1 MNDHNPVSPP
11 LGSGGID
18 SHHHL
23 WKYNPVRDAW
33 ITAEMKQIRTDFM
46 PYDLLKELGE
56 NSMDGSIAV
65 QADQSETETGFLTGW
80 ADRSDFIKGVVGWVD
95 LRGRYL
101 PERLDFY
108 SNCSKLKG
116 FRHIVQAEPDDNFLL
131 GEDFCR
137 GIGLLKQY
145 NFTYDILIYPRQLPA
160 AIQFVQKFPEQ
171 KFVIDHL
178 GKPLIKDK
186 VLEPWASQMKEIA
199 KSPNVY
205 CKISGLVTEAD
216 WKTWKPEDFKP
227 YLDLVFEAFGTGRLM
242 FGSDW
247 PVCLLAADYAAVKSI
262 LTDYISGLTAP
273 DRAKIMGGN
282 AAAFYSIQ

>member
-1 MNDHNPVSPP
+1 MS
-11 LGSGGID
+11 ID
-18 SHHHL
+18 SHNHL
-23 WKYNPVRDAW
+23 WKYNPVRDTW

-46 PYDLLKELGE
+46 PYDLLKELEE
-56 NSMDGSIAV
+56 NNMDGSIAV
-65 QADQSETETGFLTGW
+65 QADQSETETGFLIGW
-80 ADRSDFIKGVVGWVD
+80 ADRSNFIKGVVGWVD
-95 LRGRYL
+95 LRGKYL
-101 PERLDFY
+101 AERLDFY
-108 SNCSKLKG
+108 ARCPKLKG

-131 GEDFCR
+131 REDFCR

-145 NFTYDILIYPRQLPA
+145 NFTYDILVYPRQLPA

-178 GKPLIKDK
+178 AKPLIKDK

-199 KSPNVY
+199 KNPNVC
-205 CKISGLVTEAD
+205 CKVSGLVTEAN

-227 YLDLVFEAFGTGRLM
+227 YLDVVFEAFGTDRLM

-247 PVCLLAADYAAVKSI
+247 PVCLLAADYAAVKNI
-262 LTDYISGLTAP
+262 LTDYTSGLTAP

-282 AAAFYSIQ
+282 AEAFYGIQ

>member
-1 MNDHNPVSPP
+1 MP
-11 LGSGGID
+11 LD
-18 SHHHL
+18 SHNHL

-33 ITAEMKQIRTDFM
+33 ITPEMKRIRTDFM

-56 NSMDGSIAV
+56 NSIDGSILV

-80 ADRSDFIKGVVGWVD
+80 ADRSDFIRAVVGWVD
-95 LRGRYL
+95 LRSNYL

-108 SNCSKLKG
+108 ARCPKLKG

-131 GEDFCR
+131 REDFCR

-145 NFTYDILIYPRQLPA
+145 NFTYDIVIYPRQLPA

-171 KFVIDHL
+171 KFVIDHIA
-178 GKPLIKDK
+178 KPLIKDK

-199 KSPNVY
+199 KYANVY
-205 CKISGLVTEAD
+205 CKVSGLVTEAD

-227 YLDLVFEAFGTGRLM
+227 YLDVVFEAFGTARLM

-262 LTDYISGLTAP
+262 LTNYISGLTVP
-273 DRAKIMGGN
+273 DRLKIMGEN
-282 AAAFYSIQ
+282 AAAFYGIQST

>member
-1 MNDHNPVSPP
+1 MS
-11 LGSGGID
+11 ID
-18 SHHHL
+18 SHNHL
-23 WKYNPVRDAW
+23 WKYNPVRDTW

-46 PYDLLKELGE
+46 PYDLLKELEE
-56 NSMDGSIAV
+56 NNMDGSIAV
-65 QADQSETETGFLTGW
+65 QADQSETETGFLIGW
-80 ADRSDFIKGVVGWVD
+80 ADRSNFIKGVVGWVD
-95 LRGRYL
+95 LRGKYL

-108 SNCSKLKG
+108 ARCPKLKG

-131 GEDFCR
+131 REDFCR

-145 NFTYDILIYPRQLPA
+145 NFTYDILVYPRQLPA

-178 GKPLIKDK
+178 AKPLIKDK

-199 KSPNVY
+199 KNPNVC
-205 CKISGLVTEAD
+205 CKVSGLVTEAN

-227 YLDLVFEAFGTGRLM
+227 YLDVVFEVFGTDRLM

-247 PVCLLAADYAAVKSI
+247 PVCLLAADYATVKNI

-282 AAAFYSIQ
+282 AEAFYGIQ

>member
-1 MNDHNPVSPP
+1 MS
-11 LGSGGID
+11 ID

-23 WKYNPVRDAW
+23 WKYNSVRHTW

-46 PYDLLKELGE
+46 PYDLLKELEE

-65 QADQSETETGFLTGW
+65 QADQSETETGFLIGW
-80 ADRSDFIKGVVGWVD
+80 ADRSNFIKGVVGWVD
-95 LRGRYL
+95 LRGKYL

-108 SNCSKLKG
+108 ARCPKLKG

-131 GEDFCR
+131 REDFCR

-178 GKPLIKDK
+178 AKPLIKDK
-186 VLEPWASQMKEIA
+186 MLEPWALQMKEIA
-199 KSPNVY
+199 KNPNVC
-205 CKISGLVTEAD
+205 CKVSGLVTEAD

-227 YLDLVFEAFGTGRLM
+227 YLDVVFEAFGTGRLM
-242 FGSDW
+242 FG
-247 PVCLLAADYAAVKSI
+247 
-262 LTDYISGLTAP
+262 
-273 DRAKIMGGN
+273 
-282 AAAFYSIQ
+282 